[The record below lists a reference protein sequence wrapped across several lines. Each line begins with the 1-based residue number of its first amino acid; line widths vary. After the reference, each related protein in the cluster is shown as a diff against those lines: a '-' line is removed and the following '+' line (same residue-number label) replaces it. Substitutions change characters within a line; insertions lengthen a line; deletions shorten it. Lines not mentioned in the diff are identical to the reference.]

1 MQPMDRFMCRI
12 VMDPPTVC
20 MAMRASTTLTMS
32 PFRFQNNAL
41 STALDAAAMTRRPA
55 DLEVSF
61 DGLLCR
67 MCILLFYQI
76 CKLCVVDFPRL
87 LYIRI

>member
-41 STALDAAAMTRRPA
+41 STALDAADMTRRLA
-55 DLEVSF
+55 DMEVSF
-61 DGLLCR
+61 DRLRYCMFR
-67 MCILLFYQI
+67 CILLFYQI
-76 CKLCVVDFPRL
+76 CVIDFPRL